1 MVSIRVNQRPIL
13 QVHVGIS
20 DQGIEYQ
27 PPDELDNACLTRLG
41 PENLGDIAIACSF
54 VLAFRVHGEYLGKVL
69 DVNALAVC
77 GSVEALN
84 HVGMLADGIDPGG
97 ETGDAT

>member
-1 MVSIRVNQRPIL
+1 
-13 QVHVGIS
+13 
-20 DQGIEYQ
+20 
-27 PPDELDNACLTRLG
+27 
-41 PENLGDIAIACSF
+41 
-54 VLAFRVHGEYLGKVL
+54 LGKVL

-97 ETGDAT
+97 ETGDATSPLLVNLVE